1 MRQGAKRD
9 TSRQQA
15 IRREIAA
22 VAESLRVLQ
31 WWSDA
36 IINLDALQ
44 DGASTG
50 SPGRRGM

>member
-15 IRREIAA
+15 ACREIAV
-22 VAESLRVLQ
+22 VAESFRALQ

>member
-9 TSRQQA
+9 TRRQQA
-15 IRREIAA
+15 ACREIAA
-22 VAESLRVLQ
+22 VAESFRALQ

-44 DGASTG
+44 DGTSTG